1 VIQPDDGPGIGPKHV
16 VVIPTIINQ

>member
-16 VVIPTIINQ
+16 VVNLTIINQ

>member
-16 VVIPTIINQ
+16 VINLTIINQ